1 MGAALHL
8 AHVRETPDPKRKRK
22 GGGGDDGDGPFL
34 IVPRDA
40 CEACTKHWHHKCW
53 GANILDPEPPNCP
66 CPCGDPHDP
75 TGQRMSGAAWADLAQ
90 HDPAEVGN
98 AMRLRSRFEASATF
112 TCGWNQDE
120 SGLRSER

>member
-8 AHVRETPDPKRKRK
+8 AHVQDRPNRKRKRK

-40 CEACTKHWHHKCW
+40 CEACAVHWHHKCW
-53 GANILDPEPPNCP
+53 GVNVLDEQRPDCP

-75 TGQRMSGAAWADLAQ
+75 TGQRMSSAAWADLAK
-90 HDPAEVGN
+90 HDPAEVGY
-98 AMRLRSRFEASATF
+98 ATWLLRLREAGAMF
-112 TCGWNQDE
+112 TCGWNRDQ
-120 SGLRSER
+120 SGLRNVR